1 MLSKKY
7 WPHYKNMQTHFLMC
21 KEKMRKKNKSKKED
35 RTYCFSR
42 KNYTVNV
49 NTSKVKMTN
58 KKN

>member
-1 MLSKKY
+1 
-7 WPHYKNMQTHFLMC
+7 MQTHFLMC
-21 KEKMRKKNKSKKED
+21 KEKMRKKNKNEKED

-49 NTSKVKMTN
+49 NTRKVKMTN